1 LANTQQ
7 GKAIWMNNKRLNRLE
22 ARANILKAMAHPT
35 RLFII
40 EELSEETHNVG
51 ELTEKI
57 GADISTVSKH
67 LNVLKSEGI
76 IHDERK
82 GTSIYY
88 HLSCPCV
95 LNFYECV
102 EGVIKSNAEKQIAL
116 IS

>member
-1 LANTQQ
+1 MDE
-7 GKAIWMNNKRLNRLE
+7 KRIKRLQ

-35 RLFII
+35 RLFIL
-40 EELSEETHNVG
+40 EELSEGKQSVG

-57 GADISTVSKH
+57 KVDMSTVSKH
-67 LNVLKSEGI
+67 LSILKAEGI
-76 IHDERK
+76 IHDERQ

-102 EGVIKSNAEKQIAL
+102 ESVIKSNAEKQIAL
-116 IS
+116 MS

>member
-1 LANTQQ
+1 M
-7 GKAIWMNNKRLNRLE
+7 IDKRYKKLE

-35 RLFII
+35 RLFIV
-40 EELSEETHNVG
+40 EELAERKHNVG

-57 GADISTVSKH
+57 GADISTISKH
-67 LNVLKSEGI
+67 LTVLKSVGI

-82 GTSIYY
+82 GTSIFY

-102 EGVIKSNAEKQIAL
+102 EGVIRSKAEEQAAL
-116 IS
+116 LE

>member
-1 LANTQQ
+1 MDTN
-7 GKAIWMNNKRLNRLE
+7 RLNKLE
-22 ARANILKAMAHPT
+22 ARANILKAIAHPT

-40 EELSEETHNVG
+40 EEIADREHNVG

-57 GADISTVSKH
+57 GADLSTVSKH
-67 LNVLKSEGI
+67 LSILKSEGI
-76 IHDERK
+76 IHSERR

-88 HLSCPCV
+88 HLSCPCI

-102 EGVIKSNAEKQIAL
+102 EGVLKSKIDKQVSL

>member
-1 LANTQQ
+1 MDEHRFA
-7 GKAIWMNNKRLNRLE
+7 KLE
-22 ARANILKAMAHPT
+22 ARARILKAMAHPT

-40 EELSEETHNVG
+40 EELAMQERNVG

-57 GADISTVSKH
+57 GADMSTVSKH

-76 IHDERK
+76 IHDKRK

-95 LNFYECV
+95 LNFYVCV
-102 EGVIKSNAEKQIAL
+102 EGVIKSNAEKQTELLA
-116 IS
+116 

>member
-1 LANTQQ
+1 
-7 GKAIWMNNKRLNRLE
+7 MMDDKRLNMLE

-40 EELSEETHNVG
+40 EELSDRKHSVG

-57 GADISTVSKH
+57 GAEMSTVSKH
-67 LNVLKSEGI
+67 LTVLKSEGI
-76 IHDERK
+76 IHFERQ

-95 LNFYECV
+95 LNFYKCV
-102 EGVIKSNAEKQIAL
+102 EDVIKSKVEKQIAL
-116 IS
+116 MS

>member
-1 LANTQQ
+1 MKGIRMDKN
-7 GKAIWMNNKRLNRLE
+7 RLKKLE

-35 RLFII
+35 RLLIL
-40 EELSEETHNVG
+40 EELSDGKHSVG

-67 LNVLKSEGI
+67 LSVLKSAGI

-82 GTSIYY
+82 GTSIFY

-95 LNFYECV
+95 LSFYKCV

-116 IS
+116 IT

>member
-1 LANTQQ
+1 M
-7 GKAIWMNNKRLNRLE
+7 KDKRYKKLE

-35 RLFII
+35 RLFIL
-40 EELSEETHNVG
+40 EELAERKHNVG

-57 GADISTVSKH
+57 GVDISTISKH

-82 GTSIYY
+82 GTSIFY

-102 EGVIKSNAEKQIAL
+102 EGVIRSKAEEQAAL
-116 IS
+116 LE